1 MIFNGEIYNYIELKK
16 QYLDSQ
22 DLPST
27 GDSRVLI
34 ELISKLGFTNTL
46 ALSNGMWAIAL
57 DHKENK
63 LSLSRDRF
71 GEKPLYYCMN
81 GKQLIFSSELKSLL
95 SLSEQNYKLNPRT
108 IAVLLVNHLW
118 TMI

>member
-57 DHKENK
+57 YDHKENK

-95 SLSEQNYKLNPRT
+95 SLSDQNYKLNPRT
-108 IAVLLVNHLW
+108 ISCFISQSYGL
-118 TMI
+118 